1 MPRLRFAHIA
11 KTSKRGT
18 PNSAGDASRRDERD
32 DNRIETSARYGAPWL
47 ARTQMK
53 VGIPEQRIQRQ
64 RLGTRS
70 RDVLTFAL
78 FVAPN
83 FLAIGLFSYW
93 PLVRNVWLSFTY
105 WDMIAPEPLWI
116 GISNWLDV
124 FTSATFLTV
133 SKNTLTFTVFSVGST
148 LLLALGAALLLHQPL
163 RLRNV
168 VRASLFAPAILP
180 GSAVALVWT
189 FLYAPNFGL
198 VSQAAVAAG
207 LPKVRYLNDPV
218 WAMPAILLVVIW
230 RRVGYDAVIFLAG
243 LQGISRELYEAAR
256 VDGANAFQRFR
267 HVTVPGLSPVAFFL
281 LVTSILASFQSFD
294 VIRVMTSGGPV
305 IATTTLIYQVFQEAF
320 VAFNAGRAAVYAT
333 ILFALMLS
341 VTLLQMRLLERRVT
355 YE

>member
-1 MPRLRFAHIA
+1 MV
-11 KTSKRGT
+11 T
-18 PNSAGDASRRDERD
+18 AGMNVRSPVNRATEPLFGVKARDA
-32 DNRIETSARYGAPWL
+32 
-47 ARTQMK
+47 
-53 VGIPEQRIQRQ
+53 
-64 RLGTRS
+64 
-70 RDVLTFAL
+70 LTFAA

-93 PLVRNVWLSFTY
+93 PLFRNVWLSFTY

-116 GISNWLDV
+116 GLANWVDV
-124 FTSATFLTV
+124 FTSSTFLTV
-133 SKNTLTFTVFSVGST
+133 SRNTFIFTSVSVSST
-148 LLLALGAALLLHQPL
+148 LILALGAALLLHQPL
-163 RLRNV
+163 RFRNV

-198 VSQAAVAAG
+198 VSQAAVSAG
-207 LPKVRYLNDPV
+207 LPKVRYLNDPG
-218 WAMPAILLVVIW
+218 WAMPAILLVVVW

-256 VDGANAFQRFR
+256 VDGANAWQRFR

-305 IATTTLIYQVFQEAF
+305 IATTTLIYQVFQEGF

-333 ILFALMLS
+333 ILFVLMLA

>member
-1 MPRLRFAHIA
+1 MV
-11 KTSKRGT
+11 TS
-18 PNSAGDASRRDERD
+18 NM
-32 DNRIETSARYGAPWL
+32 NVRIS
-47 ARTQMK
+47 
-53 VGIPEQRIQRQ
+53 EQRAPAP
-64 RLGTRS
+64 LLSTRA
-70 RDVLTFAL
+70 REILTFGL
-78 FVAPN
+78 FVTPN

-93 PLVRNVWLSFTY
+93 PLVRNIWLSFTY

-116 GISNWLDV
+116 GLSNWVDV
-124 FTSATFLTV
+124 FTSSTFLTV
-133 SKNTLTFTVFSVGST
+133 SKNTLTFTVVSVGST
-148 LLLALGAALLLHQPL
+148 LVLALAAALLMHQPL
-163 RLRNV
+163 RFRNV
-168 VRASLFAPAILP
+168 VRAALFAPAILP

-207 LPKVRYLNDPV
+207 LPKVRYLNDPL
-218 WAMPAILLVVIW
+218 WAMPAILLVVVW

-256 VDGANAFQRFR
+256 VDGANAWQRFR

-333 ILFALMLS
+333 ILFVLMLS